1 MPPSVGQVRPE
12 NRKKERLRSRYRPAR
27 VRILFVGE
35 SPPASGRFFYQADS
49 GLYRAIRDT
58 FRAALPALP
67 EEGFLDSFRNLGCY
81 LVDLCGDP
89 VDRLSPERRKQ
100 ACREGE
106 FRLTRMLKELRP
118 EVVIV
123 VIRSITKNVRRAQE
137 SANWTGLHI
146 ELPYPGRWKT
156 HRIAFKH
163 GLKPV
168 LRRELFNHMRS
179 SKTAAALRK
188 LEMRN
193 A

>member
-1 MPPSVGQVRPE
+1 MPQNIGLVGRTGRE
-12 NRKKERLRSRYRPAR
+12 KERLRSRYRPAH

-35 SPPASGRFFYQADS
+35 APPASGRFFYQADS

-58 FRAALPALP
+58 FRDALPGLP
-67 EEGFLDSFRNLGCY
+67 EDGFLDLFRNLGCY

-89 VDRLSPERRKQ
+89 VDRLSAERRKR

-106 FRLTRMLKELRP
+106 FRLTRTLEELRP

-123 VIRSITKNVRRAQE
+123 VIRSITGNVRRAQE
-137 SANWTGLHI
+137 KANWTGLHI

-163 GLKPV
+163 GLKAV
-168 LRRELFNHMRS
+168 LRRELSNNKRS
-179 SKTAAALRK
+179 ALRK
-188 LEMRN
+188 LETRN